1 MNEDERIRR
10 LKELVDRTAERLMY
24 DVNLSLPEAIRLT
37 VETRRRAERIIPD
50 MMDKYD
56 LIYESR
62 FQRLIWQ
69 FVLPRIGEGGGEDA
83 DG

>member
-1 MNEDERIRR
+1 MNEDERIKR
-10 LKELVDRTAERLMY
+10 LRELVDRTAERLMY
-24 DVNLSLPEAIRLT
+24 DRNLSLPEAIRLT
-37 VETRRRAERIIPD
+37 VETRCMAEKIIPD
-50 MMDKYD
+50 MMDRYD

-69 FVLPRIGEGGGEDA
+69 FVLPRIHRGGENA

>member
-1 MNEDERIRR
+1 MNEEERIKKLR
-10 LKELVDRTAERLMY
+10 ELVDQTSERLMY

-37 VETRRRAERIIPD
+37 VETRLRAEKIIPD
-50 MMDKYD
+50 MMDRYD

-69 FVLPRIGEGGGEDA
+69 FVLPRIQGGGEDA